1 VLRVLVDR
9 PRNKARF
16 LVLGSASP
24 ELARQ
29 ASESLA
35 GRVEVVD
42 VRGFSMSEVDGI
54 DKLWSRGG
62 FPRSFLARS
71 DADSLTW
78 RNQFIRTFLER
89 DLAALGFGMSPRM
102 MGRFWTMIAHHHGQI
117 WNASQVAASLGVAPN
132 TASSYLDALEQT
144 FMVRRLQPWFT
155 NLGKRVVKSPKIYL
169 RDSGVLSALLGLG
182 NSKALLTHPKL
193 GASWEGFVIEEVL
206 AQFKPEQA
214 WFYGIHAGSELD
226 LLFMH
231 KGKRLGVEIKREDAP
246 GMTRSMHVAL
256 ADLDLH
262 KLYVIYPGSRRYA
275 LGPKVESIPV
285 KMLADI

>member
-1 VLRVLVDR
+1 
-9 PRNKARF
+9 
-16 LVLGSASP
+16 
-24 ELARQ
+24 
-29 ASESLA
+29 
-35 GRVEVVD
+35 
-42 VRGFSMSEVDGI
+42 
-54 DKLWSRGG
+54 
-62 FPRSFLARS
+62 
-71 DADSLTW
+71 
-78 RNQFIRTFLER
+78 
-89 DLAALGFGMSPRM
+89 
-102 MGRFWTMIAHHHGQI
+102 
-117 WNASQVAASLGVAPN
+117 
-132 TASSYLDALEQT
+132 
-144 FMVRRLQPWFT
+144 
-155 NLGKRVVKSPKIYL
+155 
-169 RDSGVLSALLGLG
+169 
-182 NSKALLTHPKL
+182 
-193 GASWEGFVIEEVL
+193 VL